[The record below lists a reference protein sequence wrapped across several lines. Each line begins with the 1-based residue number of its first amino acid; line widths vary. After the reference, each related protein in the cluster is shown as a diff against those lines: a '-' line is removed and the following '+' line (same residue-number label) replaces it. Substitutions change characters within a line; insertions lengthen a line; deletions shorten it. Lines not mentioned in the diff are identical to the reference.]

1 MKKLIILIAIV
12 LGIFM
17 LLISSPQIFIRNK
30 GKVNQTTQE
39 EFAKNAILSV
49 LLPQNES
56 YKIDIN
62 LDSDIS
68 ALDGLN
74 MLAESQNLD
83 LITKQYD
90 FGTLVESIAGL
101 ESSSSKA
108 WIYFI
113 NGESASVGADQYIL
127 KDKDIVEWKY
137 IDLDGGDMNE

>member
-1 MKKLIILIAIV
+1 
-12 LGIFM
+12 M

-62 LDSDIS
+62 LDSDIN

>member
-62 LDSDIS
+62 LDSDIN